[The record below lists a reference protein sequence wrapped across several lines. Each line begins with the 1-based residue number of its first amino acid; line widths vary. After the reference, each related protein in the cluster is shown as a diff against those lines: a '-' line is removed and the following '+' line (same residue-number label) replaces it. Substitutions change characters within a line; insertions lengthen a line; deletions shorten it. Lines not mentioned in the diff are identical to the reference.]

1 MVSRIS
7 FKPFTSLSPLIFL
20 FRVFK
25 SVNFVVAI
33 LTATKLLPKNSKATI
48 YSDSQVAIQVL
59 SKNYKGFFQLFYKEF
74 KKAIR
79 NRNLQINLKK
89 VKGHEDIE
97 NIKVDHIAKASL
109 TLNTIFDIRQLF
121 GQVRLLTKSDVIIF
135 DHRHLTKNVHK
146 ERMKSY
152 LEDHPNQ
159 INHGHWRS
167 PNIKFL
173 KEKIAPK
180 NKYAVWRN
188 ITDSHIEHFTGS
200 YCPDCETESD
210 LQHYIYECPKL
221 DSAKYFCEQ
230 KISALINCKVEI
242 STTPT
247 WYNPSINRL
256 FIHHSGILP
265 NSGGFREASQ
275 LDKHWPEIQMLLA
288 LLVGR
293 CHKYYYQDRL
303 KE

>member
-1 MVSRIS
+1 M
-7 FKPFTSLSPLIFL
+7 
-20 FRVFK
+20 
-25 SVNFVVAI
+25 
-33 LTATKLLPKNSKATI
+33 
-48 YSDSQVAIQVL
+48 
-59 SKNYKGFFQLFYKEF
+59 
-74 KKAIR
+74 
-79 NRNLQINLKK
+79 
-89 VKGHEDIE
+89 
-97 NIKVDHIAKASL
+97 
-109 TLNTIFDIRQLF
+109 
-121 GQVRLLTKSDVIIF
+121 
-135 DHRHLTKNVHK
+135 
-146 ERMKSY
+146 
-152 LEDHPNQ
+152 
-159 INHGHWRS
+159 NHGHLRS
-167 PNIKFL
+167 PNIKYM

-288 LLVGR
+288 LFVGR